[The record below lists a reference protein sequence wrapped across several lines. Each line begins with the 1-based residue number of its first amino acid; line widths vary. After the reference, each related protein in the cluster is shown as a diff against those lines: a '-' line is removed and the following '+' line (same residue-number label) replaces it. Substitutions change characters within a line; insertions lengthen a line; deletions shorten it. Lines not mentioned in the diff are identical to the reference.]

1 MVRRPAEKDMFRQP
15 VTNGH
20 AYTLIFL
27 LLYPNHHHTVSRHA
41 YLRSSS
47 RTPGVR
53 SAGNLLQAQHSKT
66 HHLCKE
72 KPMRGLAL
80 ITVILS
86 NEHQHVV
93 TCTCQQSVAGRVVQK
108 ELLVSGPQ
116 TENAIH
122 QRSELTPTRHGYAS
136 PKPRKSLSEA
146 TVTRLAVQ
154 SNINL
159 LHRARK
165 LVVCIIVR
173 YFLAAQLQYSTF
185 AQHHFLAFPWH
196 CKTTICISISHSHR
210 CLLQI
215 GPSICQQVRITMIK
229 NFKQDRPGVRGSC
242 QENGMMSFCLA
253 KYVYEDGEKC
263 LLCFHCHREWRLEF

>member
-1 MVRRPAEKDMFRQP
+1 MSINTLLPA
-15 VTNGH
+15 H
-20 AYTLIFL
+20 
-27 LLYPNHHHTVSRHA
+27 VSRVWQVA
-41 YLRSSS
+41 SYKKSFLFQGRKQ
-47 RTPGVR
+47 RT
-53 SAGNLLQAQHSKT
+53 
-66 HHLCKE
+66 
-72 KPMRGLAL
+72 
-80 ITVILS
+80 
-86 NEHQHVV
+86 
-93 TCTCQQSVAGRVVQK
+93 
-108 ELLVSGPQ
+108 
-116 TENAIH
+116 
-122 QRSELTPTRHGYAS
+122 
-136 PKPRKSLSEA
+136 
-146 TVTRLAVQ
+146 
-154 SNINL
+154 
-159 LHRARK
+159 RK

-173 YFLAAQLQYSTF
+173 CSLAAQLQYSSF